1 MILLE
6 LLVLL
11 PFLGALIAFLAP
23 GRHTK
28 LQIFVGVSVIHLI
41 LSIIVISYGD
51 KFGEVLGIDDLGRLL
66 LGLMSLVNLPCAIA
80 GVDYIHSG
88 RRAKSDTYVPF
99 NLLFLGAMTLALCT
113 MHLGVFWVAV
123 EATTLAT
130 APLIYNHRSRDS
142 LEATW
147 KYLVLCSVGIA
158 LALLGTFFLAIALS
172 GGKYHTPWDVLALP
186 DMIAAAKAGNVD
198 PLWLRAAFVLIL
210 VGYGTKVGLAPMHSW
225 MPDAY
230 CEAPSPTAAASSLLC
245 NTAFLGILRA
255 LQICDAAGDIQFAQN
270 ALIVLGLISI
280 TTSAIFLHGQRDFKR
295 MLAYSSIENMG
306 LVALGVGFGGMAAN
320 GAMLQMLNHSII
332 KAMLFITAGSFVQLY
347 GTHQVSQIYNAR
359 KYLPKTAL
367 LWLLGFLAISGMPP
381 FGIFPS
387 KLMILFGGLAQGY
400 TYCVVFVMLALSWI
414 FIGMA
419 RTVLTMIFETELSKT
434 ARNEQ
439 AEHELH
445 IDPENIRAYD
455 SPWFCIP
462 STSLMFVSI
471 ILGLAMPG
479 KVANGVKYA
488 SDLIVNHG
496 KSGDSQTPTDPS
508 QVSWNL
514 NHQAEQAD

>member
-6 LLVLL
+6 ILVIL
-11 PFLGALIAFLAP
+11 PFAGALIAFLTP
-23 GRHTK
+23 GRNAK
-28 LQIFVGVSVIHLI
+28 LLIFVAVSVVHLI
-41 LSIIVISYGD
+41 LSSIVIAYGD
-51 KFGEVLGIDDLGRLL
+51 RFGEVLGIDDLGRLL

-80 GVDYIHSG
+80 GVDYIRSG

-113 MHLGVFWVAV
+113 LHLGVFWVAV

-130 APLIYNHRSRDS
+130 APLIYNHRTRGS

-172 GGKYHTPWDVLALP
+172 GSKYATPWDVLALP
-186 DMIAAAKAGNVD
+186 DMIAAAKSGVVD
-198 PLWLRAAFVLIL
+198 PLWLRAAFILIL

-270 ALIVLGLISI
+270 AMIVLGLISI
-280 TTSAIFLHGQRDFKR
+280 ATSAIFLHGQRDFKR

-306 LVALGVGFGGMAAN
+306 LVALGVGFGGLAAH
-320 GAMLQMLNHSII
+320 GAMLQVINHSII
-332 KAMLFITAGSFVQLY
+332 KAMLFITAGAFVQRY
-347 GTHQVSQIYNAR
+347 GTHLVSQVYNA
-359 KYLPKTAL
+359 KVFLPKTVV
-367 LWLLGFLAISGMPP
+367 LWLCGFLAISGMPP
-381 FGIFPS
+381 FGIFPG
-387 KLMILFGGLAQGY
+387 KLMILFGGISEGY
-400 TYCVVFVMLALSWI
+400 LYSVIFVMLALSWI

-419 RTVLTMIFETELSKT
+419 RTVLAMIYETDLPKST
-434 ARNEQ
+434 SEQ
-439 AEHELH
+439 LENHESQVDSDH
-445 IDPENIRAYD
+445 IRQND
-455 SPWFCIP
+455 SPWFWIP
-462 STSLMFVSI
+462 STALLCISCV
-471 ILGLAMPG
+471 LGLTLPSQIAR
-479 KVANGVKYA
+479 GVKA
-488 SDLIVNHG
+488 AGSMIVNHG
-496 KSGDSQTPTDPS
+496 HSNRQDSSPPIATHQTPQIEP
-508 QVSWNL
+508 
-514 NHQAEQAD
+514 EFGE